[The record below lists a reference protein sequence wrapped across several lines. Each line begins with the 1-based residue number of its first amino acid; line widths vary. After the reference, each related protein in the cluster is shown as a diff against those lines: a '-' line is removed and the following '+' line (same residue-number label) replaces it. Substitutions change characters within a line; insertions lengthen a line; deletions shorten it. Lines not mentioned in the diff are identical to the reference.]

1 MSVTCCEPRLKILF
15 VWFGTVLHCI
25 NHDSAACTLSFFDHV
40 IQKVFLMTYD
50 DSIMTYIFGYVSFY
64 RPCYDSTAE
73 SETGIELNC
82 LIEDEEKEGNL

>member
-1 MSVTCCEPRLKILF
+1 
-15 VWFGTVLHCI
+15 
-25 NHDSAACTLSFFDHV
+25 
-40 IQKVFLMTYD
+40 MTYD